1 MIGET
6 ESPASHMAMLD
17 SVVPPAAAA
26 PPSRRGGGTIAQ
38 RLAGLVLRPE
48 LTAVLG
54 TIIVF
59 TCFAF
64 SAGGSGFLSRAGT
77 INYLGVA
84 AEIGIIAIPV
94 TLLLIA
100 GEFDLSVGAV
110 VGASGMIMV
119 YPMVDH
125 GWPLAAAI
133 PVGLAFAAL
142 VGVIN
147 GLLTVRT
154 TIPSFLVTL
163 AMMYLLSGTAVA
175 LSDRLLGSTNVYGLH
190 AALKGDPLLG
200 LFDGTVVGLP
210 VEIWWWIG
218 LTAIATYVLVRTPF
232 GNWIYA
238 AGGNLDSARKL
249 AVPVARVKIILFVCT
264 AMASTLVALLSSF
277 NVDGADATNGADKL
291 FQAPVAAVIGGALL
305 TGGFGSII
313 GTAFGALLFGMISQG
328 FFFTNIDSNWF
339 ETFLGAMMLIAVF
352 VNDYIRRRSLR
363 QRRAR

>member
-1 MIGET
+1 
-6 ESPASHMAMLD
+6 
-17 SVVPPAAAA
+17 VPEAIHQPPVTVDTQSDAAA
-26 PPSRRGGGTIAQ
+26 PSRRGGGNAV
-38 RLAGLVLRPE
+38 RHVKGLILRPE

-59 TCFAF
+59 TYFALA
-64 SAGGSGFLSRAGT
+64 AGGNGFLSRSGT
-77 INYLGVA
+77 INYLEVA

-110 VGASGMIMV
+110 VGASGILMV
-119 YPMVDH
+119 YPMVDR

-133 PVGLAFAAL
+133 LLGLAFATV
-142 VGVIN
+142 VGVVN

-163 AMMYLLSGTAVA
+163 AMFYILSGTVVA
-175 LSDRLLGSTNVYGLH
+175 LSDRFLGATNVYGLH
-190 AALKGDPLLG
+190 AAVKGDPLLP
-200 LFDGTVVGLP
+200 LFDGSVAGLP

-218 LTAIATYVLVRTPF
+218 LTVVGTYVLTRTPF

-238 AGGNLDSARKL
+238 SGGNLDSARKL
-249 AVPVARVKIILFVCT
+249 GVPVARVKIILFLCT

-277 NVDGADATNGADKL
+277 NVDGADATNGADKM

-305 TGGFGSII
+305 TGGLGSIV

-328 FFFTNIDSNWF
+328 FFFTNIDDNWF
-339 ETFLGAMMLIAVF
+339 ETFLGAMMLVAVF
-352 VNDYIRRRSLR
+352 VNDYIRRGSLR